1 MKNFLFAA
9 FALLVSGLQIASAQC
24 DCPPLDQ
31 RTEVTISDAGSGTGT
46 TTWTCDNTYLLDGY
60 VFVNDGQAL
69 TIEPGTVIKGMA
81 GAGAD
86 AAALIVARGGQ
97 LFAEGTADC
106 PITFTH
112 QADPLDGSVA
122 YDLSGQWG
130 GVIILGAAP
139 TNLPTGE
146 GQIEGVPADNDRA
159 AYGGT
164 NAADNSGVLSYV
176 SIRHG
181 GTTLAA
187 ANEINGLTLGGVGSG
202 TTIHHVEVI
211 ANEDDGIEFFGG
223 TVQINYAAVAFA
235 GDDSFDWDQ
244 GFSGGGH
251 HWFSINKPGL
261 GDRGGELD
269 GDDSPTVTAN
279 GQPFAIPTVTNWTIM
294 GQGSAANKQ
303 GLLFRAGTG
312 GHVSNV
318 VIVGFGEGIEL
329 EDVQSPSDAFDKWAA
344 GDLTLANFRMQDVN
358 ELIDYDGVAVAD
370 GDAQLDNYAAAQNM
384 TLANV
389 GVDNTWSTNASGT
402 QFTDAF
408 NPVPTSNVD
417 ASGMYPYMGAFDADG
432 ENWLGGWSYLD
443 ESGAAVTGLPNE
455 GEGNTNVETCDCPD
469 LADRTEVIISD
480 AGQGTG
486 TTTWT
491 CDNTYLLDGYVFV
504 NDGQALTIEPGTVIK
519 GMAGAGADAAA
530 LIVARGG
537 QIFAE
542 GTESCPIIFTF
553 EADPLDGSVAFDT
566 RGQWGGV
573 IILGAATTNLPTGE
587 GQIEGVPADN
597 DRAAYGGTNDAD
609 NSGVLSY
616 VSIRHGG
623 TTLAAANEING
634 LTLGGVGSGT
644 TIDHIEIISNE
655 DDGIEFFGGSVNV
668 KHLLV
673 AFAGDDSFDY
683 DQGWHGKGQFWTAI
697 QDPAVGD
704 RAGEFDGDDSPT
716 VTADGQPYAIPSL
729 YNLTVVGRGIA
740 ANKQGFL
747 FRAGAGGHLHN
758 AIMAN
763 IAEAIELEDVQEPSD
778 AFDKWAAGDLTLS
791 NITMTAVGE
800 AIDYDGSAVADG
812 DAQLDSYAAANG
824 IGMGDAGI
832 DFEFGFNATGVA
844 VTNPVDL
851 TPAGDV
857 STTATAADA
866 WFDAADYRGA
876 FAPNSNWAAGW
887 TYLDGIGFFSEG
899 TTTVAGCTDPA
910 ADNYDASATV
920 DDGSCIYLGC
930 TDEAADNYDAQANE
944 DDGSCVYSGC
954 TDEAADNYDA
964 AATTDDGSCLYT
976 GCTDAAADNFDPQ
989 ANTGDPAT
997 ECQYNGCTS
1006 ADAVNYDATANTD
1019 DGSCQFNVTFRV
1031 DMWNMD
1037 AAARIVGDFTAGA
1050 AVDMVWANY
1059 SLYKFTTAL
1068 PSGTYTFHFET
1079 VGGTSEAI
1087 TREIVVTGGMDMAAV
1102 CFDSFEACAGCTNAE
1117 FADFNPH
1124 AGEMTACE
1132 EAPVAGCTYAD
1143 ATNYDAAANVEDG
1156 TCAFELGSSC
1166 PGDLNDDGSIGTND
1180 LLAFL
1185 AAFGTVCE

>member
-31 RTEVTISDAGSGTGT
+31 RTEVTISDAG
-46 TTWTCDNTYLLDGY
+46 
-60 VFVNDGQAL
+60 A
-69 TIEPGTVIKGMA
+69 
-81 GAGAD
+81 
-86 AAALIVARGGQ
+86 
-97 LFAEGTADC
+97 
-106 PITFTH
+106 
-112 QADPLDGSVA
+112 
-122 YDLSGQWG
+122 
-130 GVIILGAAP
+130 
-139 TNLPTGE
+139 
-146 GQIEGVPADNDRA
+146 
-159 AYGGT
+159 
-164 NAADNSGVLSYV
+164 
-176 SIRHG
+176 
-181 GTTLAA
+181 
-187 ANEINGLTLGGVGSG
+187 
-202 TTIHHVEVI
+202 
-211 ANEDDGIEFFGG
+211 
-223 TVQINYAAVAFA
+223 
-235 GDDSFDWDQ
+235 
-244 GFSGGGH
+244 
-251 HWFSINKPGL
+251 
-261 GDRGGELD
+261 
-269 GDDSPTVTAN
+269 
-279 GQPFAIPTVTNWTIM
+279 
-294 GQGSAANKQ
+294 
-303 GLLFRAGTG
+303 
-312 GHVSNV
+312 
-318 VIVGFGEGIEL
+318 
-329 EDVQSPSDAFDKWAA
+329 
-344 GDLTLANFRMQDVN
+344 
-358 ELIDYDGVAVAD
+358 
-370 GDAQLDNYAAAQNM
+370 
-384 TLANV
+384 
-389 GVDNTWSTNASGT
+389 
-402 QFTDAF
+402 
-408 NPVPTSNVD
+408 
-417 ASGMYPYMGAFDADG
+417 
-432 ENWLGGWSYLD
+432 
-443 ESGAAVTGLPNE
+443 
-455 GEGNTNVETCDCPD
+455 
-469 LADRTEVIISD
+469 
-480 AGQGTG
+480 GTG

-716 VTADGQPYAIPSL
+716 VTADGQPYAIPTL
-729 YNLTVVGRGIA
+729 YNVTVVGRGIA

-910 ADNYDASATV
+910 ADNYDAAATV

-989 ANTGDPAT
+989 ANTGDPAA

-1019 DGSCQFNVTFRV
+1019 DGSCQYNVTFRV

-1050 AVDMVWANY
+1050 GVDMVWANY

-1068 PSGTYTFHFET
+1068 PAGTYTFHFET

-1087 TREIVVTGGMDMAAV
+1087 TREIAVTGGMDMAAV

-1143 ATNYDAAANVEDG
+1143 ATNYYAAANVEDG

-1166 PGDLNDDGSIGTND
+1166 PGDLNDDGAIGTND

-1185 AAFGTVCE
+1185 AAFGTICE